1 MKVEI
6 LQNIKQNKSLCYDLL
21 NYMRKCGAM
30 LICWFKIPV
39 YSWTCIF
46 YCHEDTDSP
55 ILFVAVAEFLGPA
68 IFRGS

>member
-1 MKVEI
+1 M
-6 LQNIKQNKSLCYDLL
+6 DL
-21 NYMRKCGAM
+21 
-30 LICWFKIPV
+30 F
-39 YSWTCIF
+39 F